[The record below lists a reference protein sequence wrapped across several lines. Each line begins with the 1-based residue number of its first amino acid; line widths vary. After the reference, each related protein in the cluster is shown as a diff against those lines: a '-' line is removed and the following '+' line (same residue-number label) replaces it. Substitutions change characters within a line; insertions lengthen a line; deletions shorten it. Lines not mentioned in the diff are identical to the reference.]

1 MSYSLVFAWGFGIS
15 LLLYFVSWGL
25 GFCFRIGEASP
36 ESTFSDDEQPI
47 TLQGQGGLIKPTL
60 EVKMFGFLKKVGQA
74 AKSAV
79 VGVSKKVAAFAVIA
93 GVALCGADVM
103 AEDVAKDIVTYSET
117 GGITWDFSSVLS
129 IMFTA
134 LTAAMSA
141 GVLIWVAIKG
151 YQLMKRFLSG
161 R

>member
-1 MSYSLVFAWGFGIS
+1 
-15 LLLYFVSWGL
+15 
-25 GFCFRIGEASP
+25 
-36 ESTFSDDEQPI
+36 
-47 TLQGQGGLIKPTL
+47 
-60 EVKMFGFLKKVGQA
+60 MFGFMKKVGQA

-79 VGVSKKVAAFAVIA
+79 VGVAKKVAAFAVIA
-93 GVALCGADVM
+93 GVALMGSDVM
-103 AEDVAKDIVTYSET
+103 AEGTVSNDLVTYSET

-129 IMFTA
+129 IMFSA
-134 LTAAMSA
+134 LAAAMGA

>member
-1 MSYSLVFAWGFGIS
+1 
-15 LLLYFVSWGL
+15 
-25 GFCFRIGEASP
+25 
-36 ESTFSDDEQPI
+36 
-47 TLQGQGGLIKPTL
+47 
-60 EVKMFGFLKKVGQA
+60 MFGFLKKVGQA

-79 VGVSKKVAAFAVIA
+79 VGIAKKVAAFAVIA
-93 GVALCGADVM
+93 GVALMGADVM